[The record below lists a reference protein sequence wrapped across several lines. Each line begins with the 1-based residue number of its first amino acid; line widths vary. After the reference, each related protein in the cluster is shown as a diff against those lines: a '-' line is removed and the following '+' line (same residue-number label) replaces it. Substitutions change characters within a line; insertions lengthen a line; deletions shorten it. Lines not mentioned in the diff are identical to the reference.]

1 MGDIKMS
8 KYIIGYNFSE
18 YEKINIEDVYGI
30 LENMDKTEEV
40 EFIIIMDKIKQA
52 ELFDYYNAISS
63 MLKKNVDTFLIYTSG
78 NNEWKPLAMLMA
90 SYDRWDVYRAETIDS
105 INTEYLKNIEKR
117 RPTYREESIVNGADI
132 VGYNKIGIIVL
143 GIANLVKNKDTE
155 GIKKFI
161 SQYENEID
169 GIVMALDYMKSIVD
183 KSNKSELERQL
194 DNKEKE
200 NLELY
205 GKIVE
210 FEKEKKLTAIE
221 LRDLKKSFETTKEK
235 LRIAEGKVITAEAV
249 NEAGAT
255 GSVTDY
261 PELNTMQL
269 NSKIGRVIYFKEIS
283 SIPYMNSF
291 VWALVEQLKIYKVKI
306 KLIIYDYDFDKKNG
320 YDGIPVCDS
329 KEFINNKR
337 NLVEK
342 TEKLVMTEPNPTVIS
357 EIARCLPAYEVV
369 IIYDKMHRKKDVIT
383 GSTVKKFYVCNSKND
398 YDLGCKDFGIKKVE
412 DVFMLSGSTL
422 GGKYL
427 DIQKID
433 NYSLCTNN
441 AKISKYMKSMG
452 SRTGESIAKTVLT
465 ESHVM
470 DILKQKG
477 VDYK

>member
-8 KYIIGYNFSE
+8 KYIIGYSFNE
-18 YEKINIEDVYGI
+18 YEKINIEDVNGI
-30 LENMDKTEEV
+30 LENMDKEDEV

-63 MLKKNVDTFLIYTSG
+63 MLKKNVDTFLIYTSE
-78 NNEWKPLAMLMA
+78 NKEWKPLAMLMA

-205 GKIVE
+205 DKIVE
-210 FEKEKKLTAIE
+210 IEKEKKLTAIE
-221 LRDLKKSFETTKEK
+221 LRDLKKSFEATKEK

-269 NSKIGRVIYFKEIS
+269 NSKIGRIIYFKEIS

-306 KLIIYDYDFDKKNG
+306 KLIIYDYDFDHRLLVVNL
-320 YDGIPVCDS
+320 YLLIRRMVMM
-329 KEFINNKR
+329 EFQYA
-337 NLVEK
+337 
-342 TEKLVMTEPNPTVIS
+342 TVRS
-357 EIARCLPAYEVV
+357 
-369 IIYDKMHRKKDVIT
+369 
-383 GSTVKKFYVCNSKND
+383 S
-398 YDLGCKDFGIKKVE
+398 
-412 DVFMLSGSTL
+412 
-422 GGKYL
+422 
-427 DIQKID
+427 
-433 NYSLCTNN
+433 
-441 AKISKYMKSMG
+441 
-452 SRTGESIAKTVLT
+452 
-465 ESHVM
+465 
-470 DILKQKG
+470 
-477 VDYK
+477 

>member
-18 YEKINIEDVYGI
+18 YEKINIKDVNGI
-30 LENMDKTEEV
+30 LENMDQTEEV
-40 EFIIIMDKIKQA
+40 EFIIILDKIKQA
-52 ELFDYYNAISS
+52 ELFDYYNVMSL
-63 MLKKNVDTFLIYTSG
+63 MLKKNVDVFLIYTSG
-78 NNEWKPLAMLMA
+78 NKEWKPLAMLMA
-90 SYDRWDVYRAETIDS
+90 SYDRWDVYRAETLDS

-117 RPTYREESIVNGADI
+117 RPTYREESIVNGAEI

-155 GIKKFI
+155 GLKKFI

-205 GKIVE
+205 DKIVDL
-210 FEKEKKLTAIE
+210 EKEKKLSAIE
-221 LRDLKKSFETTKEK
+221 LRDLKKNFEATKEK

-269 NSKIGRVIYFKEIS
+269 NSKIGRIIYFKEIS
-283 SIPYMNSF
+283 SIPYMSSF
-291 VWALVEQLKIYKVKI
+291 VWALVEQLKIYKVKV

-320 YDGIPVCDS
+320 YEGIPVCDS

-342 TEKLVMTEPNPTVIS
+342 AEKLVMTEPNPTVIS
-357 EIARCLPAYEVV
+357 EIARCLPAYDVV

-383 GSTVKKFYVCNSKND
+383 GSTVKKFYVCSSKRD
-398 YDLGCKDFGIKKVE
+398 YDLGCKDFGIKRVE

-452 SRTGESIAKTVLT
+452 SRTGESIAKTILT